1 MRLEN
6 HPCFNEGACR
16 TYGRIHLPVA
26 SRCNIQCNFCNRKFD
41 CVNESRPGVTSG
53 ILSPDQAIRYLDDVM
68 AERKDISVVG
78 IAGPGDPFANP
89 FETIRTMEL
98 IREKYPEM
106 LLCLAS
112 NGLNLLPYVNDIA
125 RLNVSH
131 VSITVNAV
139 DPSVGARIY
148 SWVRNGKRTI
158 GPDEGAG
165 ILLEKQIAAIKALK
179 EANVIVKINSVVI
192 PGINSDHIVDIA
204 KKVSEFKVDIFNCM
218 PYYPNAGSNFE
229 HINEPS
235 KEEINGI
242 RKKALK
248 YVKQMHH
255 CTRCRAD
262 AVGLLGEVPDK
273 AAMEKIK
280 MYGKEK
286 TMIPLKEEG
295 KKKRE
300 NRKEK
305 IEIRKEVT
313 PLIAVAS
320 MEGVLINLHLGE
332 AVQLR
337 IYKKVGSDIVLDAV
351 RDVPEPGGGDKR
363 WEELSDIVKDCSH
376 LLVSGAGDSPR
387 RVLLKNGIIVHE
399 VEGLIEDAVRNIFDG
414 KSINHMVK
422 RKPRVCGSECGGKG
436 MGCG

>member
-6 HPCFNEGACR
+6 HPCFNEGACKSC
-16 TYGRIHLPVA
+16 GRIHLPVA
-26 SRCNIQCNFCNRKFD
+26 SRCNIQCNFCNRRFD

-53 ILSPDQAIRYLDDVM
+53 ILSPDQAIKYLDDINT
-68 AERKDISVVG
+68 ERKNISVVG

-98 IREKYPEM
+98 VRERYPEM

-112 NGLNLLPYVNDIA
+112 NGLNIHPYVNDIA

-139 DPSVGARIY
+139 DPEIGAKIY
-148 SWVRNGKRTI
+148 SWVRISKRTI
-158 GPDEGAG
+158 GPYEGAS
-165 ILLEKQIAAIKALK
+165 ILFENQMAAIKALK
-179 EANVIVKINSVVI
+179 EAGIIVKINSVVI

-204 KKVSEFKVDIFNCM
+204 KKVSEFNVDIFNCM
-218 PYYPNAGSNFE
+218 PYYPNKGSNFE

-235 KEEINGI
+235 KGEIDEI
-242 RKKALK
+242 RKGALK

-262 AVGLLGEVPDK
+262 AVGLLGEIPDK
-273 AAMEKIK
+273 MAMEKLQR
-280 MYGKEK
+280 YEKEK
-286 TMIPLKEEG
+286 TIISFNEEEKG
-295 KKKRE
+295 KIE
-300 NRKEK
+300 NRKG
-305 IEIRKEVT
+305 VA
-313 PLIAVAS
+313 PLVAVAS
-320 MEGVLINLHLGE
+320 LEGVLINLHLGE

-337 IYKKVGSDIVLDAV
+337 IYKKAGSDIVLDSV

-363 WEELSDIVKDCSH
+363 WEELSDIIKDCGH
-376 LLVSGAGDSPR
+376 LLVSGAGDAPR
-387 RVLLKNGIIVHE
+387 RVLLKNGIIIHE
-399 VEGLIEDAVRNIFDG
+399 VEGLIEDAVKRILEG
-414 KSINHMVK
+414 KTISHMIK
-422 RKPRVCGSECGGKG
+422 RRPRMCGSECGGKG

>member
-6 HPCFNEGACR
+6 HPCFNEGACKS
-16 TYGRIHLPVA
+16 YGRVHLPVA

-53 ILSPDQAIRYLDDVM
+53 ILSPDQAIRYLDDIIT
-68 AERKDISVVG
+68 ERKDISVVG

-98 IREKYPEM
+98 VRERYPEM

-112 NGLNLLPYVNDIA
+112 NGLNIYPYVNDIA

-139 DPSVGARIY
+139 DPAIGAKIY
-148 SWVRNGKRTI
+148 SWVRSNKRTI
-158 GPDEGAG
+158 GPDDGAR
-165 ILLEKQIAAIKALK
+165 ILFENQMAAIKALK
-179 EANVIVKINSVVI
+179 EAGVIVKINSVVI

-204 KKVSEFKVDIFNCM
+204 KKVSELKVDIFNCM
-218 PYYPNAGSNFE
+218 PYYPNKGSNFE

-235 KEEINGI
+235 KGEIDEI
-242 RKKALK
+242 RKGALK
-248 YVKQMHH
+248 YVKQMNH

-262 AVGLLGEVPDK
+262 AVGRLGELPDK
-273 AAMEKIK
+273 MAMEKLQQ
-280 MYGKEK
+280 YEKEK
-286 TMIPLKEEG
+286 TIIPFKEEEKG
-295 KKKRE
+295 KIE
-300 NRKEK
+300 NRKG
-305 IEIRKEVT
+305 VT
-313 PLIAVAS
+313 PLVAVAS
-320 MEGVLINLHLGE
+320 LEGVLINLHLGE

-337 IYKKVGSDIVLDAV
+337 IYKKAGSEIVLDSV

-363 WEELSDIVKDCSH
+363 WEQLSDIIKDCGH
-376 LLVSGAGDSPR
+376 LLVSGAGDAPR

-399 VEGLIEDAVRNIFDG
+399 VEGLIEDAV
-414 KSINHMVK
+414 KSILEGKTISHMIK

>member
-1 MRLEN
+1 MNLEN
-6 HPCFNEGACR
+6 HPCFNEGACK

-26 SRCNIQCNFCNRKFD
+26 SRCNVQCNFCNRKFD

-68 AERKDISVVG
+68 SGRKDISVVG

-98 IREKYPEM
+98 VRERYPEM

-112 NGLNLLPYVNDIA
+112 NGLNLLPYVNDIV
-125 RLNVSH
+125 RLNVSN

-139 DPSVGARIY
+139 DPAIGSKIY
-148 SWVRNGKRTI
+148 SWVKSGKRTL
-158 GPDEGAG
+158 GPDEGAK
-165 ILLEKQIAAIKALK
+165 ILLDNQIDAIRALK
-179 EANVIVKINSVVI
+179 EKGVIVKINSVVI

-204 KKVSEFKVDIFNCM
+204 RKVSEFKVDIFNCM
-218 PYYPNAGSNFE
+218 PYYPNKGSNFE
-229 HINEPS
+229 HIKEPL
-235 KEEINGI
+235 KEEITGI
-242 RKKALK
+242 RKEALK

-262 AVGLLGEVPDK
+262 AVGLLGEIPDK
-273 AAMEKIK
+273 AAMEKLQQYERGNIV
-280 MYGKEK
+280 MAE
-286 TMIPLKEEG
+286 KEEIKG
-295 KKKRE
+295 VKSF
-300 NRKEK
+300 
-305 IEIRKEVT
+305 V
-313 PLIAVAS
+313 AVAS

-337 IYKKVGSDIVLDAV
+337 IYKKEGANIVLDSV

-363 WEELSDIVKDCSH
+363 WEELSEIIKDCSY
-376 LLVSGAGDSPR
+376 LLVSGAGDAPR
-387 RVLLKNGIIVHE
+387 RVLEQNGIIVHE
-399 VEGLIEDAVRNIFDG
+399 VEGLIDEVLRSIFEG
-414 KSINHMVK
+414 KSINHMIR
-422 RKPRVCGSECGGKG
+422 RKPRVCGSECDGKG

>member
-53 ILSPDQAIRYLDDVM
+53 ILSPDQAIRYLDDAM

-112 NGLNLLPYVNDIA
+112 NGLNLLPYVNEIV

-139 DPSVGARIY
+139 DPSIGARIY
-148 SWVRNGKRTI
+148 SWVRSGKSTI
-158 GPDEGAG
+158 GPDEGAR
-165 ILLEKQIAAIKALK
+165 ILLENQIAAIKALK
-179 EANVIVKINSVVI
+179 EAGVIVKINSVVI
-192 PGINSDHIVDIA
+192 PGINLEHILDIA

-218 PYYPNAGSNFE
+218 PYYPNEGSNFE
-229 HINEPS
+229 HIKEPS
-235 KEEINGI
+235 KEVIIRI
-242 RKKALK
+242 RKDALK

-273 AAMEKIK
+273 SAMEKIK
-280 MYGKEK
+280 MYEKSK
-286 TMIPLKEEG
+286 TMILLKEEG
-295 KKKRE
+295 KKKI
-300 NRKEK
+300 EK
-305 IEIRKEVT
+305 RKEVT

-320 MEGVLINLHLGE
+320 LEGVLVNLHLGE

-363 WEELSDIVKDCSH
+363 WEELSDIIKDCSH

-387 RVLLKNGIIVHE
+387 RVLLKNGVIVHE
-399 VEGLIEDAVRNIFDG
+399 VEGMIEDAVRSIFEG
-414 KSINHMVK
+414 KSINHMIR
-422 RKPRVCGSECGGKG
+422 RKPRACGSECEGKG